1 MVKNPLRKRIFRE
14 LRSEA
19 GKYLVIFLLLSATIA
34 LVSGFLVAD
43 GSMLTAYDESFDKY
57 NVEYGNFRVEKKLN
71 KAQRKYI
78 SQVGITLY
86 DNFYAEVPMDNGTTV
101 RTFRNRQQVNIPCLM
116 SGSLPVG
123 ADEIAI
129 DRMYAENNNLSI
141 GDQMTSG
148 DRSWVITGLVAL
160 PDYSALFQDNDDTM
174 FDSIQFGVA
183 VVSEEGF
190 ADFGK
195 DELLYCYSW
204 LYDTPPVDEEQEKD
218 MAEDVMNEVN
228 QEASLESFTP
238 RYLNQAIKFT
248 GDDMGGDRAMIV
260 MLLYIIIAIM
270 AFVFSVTIG
279 ATITKEANVI
289 GTLLASGYTK
299 NELIRHYMT
308 APVLVCLVSALIGNI
323 LGYTVMK
330 GVCAGMYY
338 GSYSL
343 PTYVTIWN
351 GEAFLLTTVVPVLMM
366 TVITWWTLRKKLSLS
381 PLKFLRRDLR
391 KNQKGRVFPL
401 PKALPFLARF
411 QLRVIFQNLGSYA
424 ILFVGILFANL
435 LLMFGLLFP
444 SAMQHYQDTMPDN
457 MLSKYTTMLSVP
469 ANAVN
474 EKRKL
479 QSLIHM
485 MEFQNDVETEQ
496 PGVEKFSAYSL
507 KTLPGKYKSE
517 TVTLYGVEP
526 DSAYIHADFS
536 KKDTVLMSTAYREKF
551 GVQIGDTVTLKEE
564 YEDTT
569 YTFTVTGEYD
579 YVGAVA
585 LFLPRQSLNETF
597 DLGKSYFGGYF
608 SDEPLQ
614 DIDEKYIGTVLDA
627 TAMTKVS
634 RQLMRSMG
642 GMMDLVNVFSVG
654 LFFVLVYLL
663 SKMIIE
669 KNAVSISMAKVLGYR
684 RPEIF
689 LLYVLPTTVVTLG
702 FILLS
707 LPIEGKIMDVLF
719 REVMLTSMSGWVPM
733 YIEPG
738 LYEKMAVYGFAAYA
752 VVAVMELRRIGKIPE
767 SEALKCVE

>member
-14 LRSEA
+14 LRGEA
-19 GKYLVIFLLLSATIA
+19 GKYIVIFLLLAMTIS

-43 GSMLTAYDESFDKY
+43 GSMITAYNESFEKY

-71 KAQRKYI
+71 KAQVKYI

-86 DNFYAEVPMDNGTTV
+86 DNFYVEVPMDNGTTV
-101 RTFRNRQQVNIPCLM
+101 RVFQNRQQVNLPCLM
-116 SGSLPVG
+116 SGSLPES

-129 DRMYAENNNLSI
+129 DRMYADNNRLAV
-141 GDQMTSG
+141 GDRLTSG
-148 DRSWVITGLVAL
+148 ERSWIISGLIAL
-160 PDYSALFQDNDDTM
+160 PDYSALFQDNNDTM

-183 VVSEEGF
+183 IVSQEGF
-190 ADFGK
+190 AAFDK
-195 DELLYCYSW
+195 DTLFYCYSW
-204 LYDTPPVDEEQEKD
+204 LYDTPPADETQEKD
-218 MAEDVMNEVN
+218 MAEDVMTTVN
-228 QEASLESFTP
+228 QEASLESFIP
-238 RYLNQAIKFT
+238 RYLNQAIRFT
-248 GDDMGGDRAMIV
+248 GDDMGGDKAMII
-260 MLLYIIIAIM
+260 MFLYIVIAIM

-308 APVLVCLVSALIGNI
+308 APILVCLVSALIGNI

-330 GVCAGMYY
+330 NVCAAMYY

-343 PTYVTIWN
+343 TTYVTIWN

-391 KNQKGRVFPL
+391 KNSRARVFPL

-444 SAMQHYQDTMPDN
+444 SALQHYQDTMPDN

-485 MEFQNDVETEQ
+485 LEFQNDAQTEQ
-496 PGVEKFSAYSL
+496 PGAEKFSAYSL

-526 DSAYIHADFS
+526 DSAYIHGDFS
-536 KKDTVLMSTAYREKF
+536 GKDTVLVSTAYREKF
-551 GVQIGDTVTLKEE
+551 GVQVGDTVTLKEE

-569 YTFTVTGEYD
+569 YSFTVTGEYD
-579 YVGAVA
+579 YAGAVA
-585 LFLPRQSLNETF
+585 LFLPRQTLNETF
-597 DLGKSYFGGYF
+597 DLGKSYFCGYF
-608 SDEPLQ
+608 SQEPIE
-614 DIDEKYIGTVLDA
+614 DIDEKYIGNVLDV

-642 GMMDLVNVFSVG
+642 GMMDLVNAFSVG

-669 KNAVSISMAKVLGYR
+669 KNAVSISMVKILGYTR
-684 RPEIF
+684 LEIF
-689 LLYVLPTTVVTLG
+689 LLYVLPTTLVTVG

-719 REVMLTSMSGWVPM
+719 REVMLTSMSGWIPM

-738 LYEKMAVYGFAAYA
+738 LYEKMAAYGFAAYA

>member
-14 LRSEA
+14 LRGEA
-19 GKYLVIFLLLSATIA
+19 GKYIVIFLLLAMTIS

-43 GSMLTAYDESFDKY
+43 GSMIAAYNESFEKY

-71 KAQRKYI
+71 KAQLKYI
-78 SQVGITLY
+78 SQVGISLY
-86 DNFYAEVPMDNGTTV
+86 DNFYVEEPLDNGTTV
-101 RTFRNRQQVNIPCLM
+101 RIFQNRQQVNLPCLM
-116 SGSLPVG
+116 SGSLPQG
-123 ADEIAI
+123 RGEIAI
-129 DRMYAENNNLSI
+129 DRMYAENNGLAV
-141 GDQMTSG
+141 GDRLTCG
-148 DRSWVITGLVAL
+148 DRSWIVSGLIAL
-160 PDYSALFQDNDDTM
+160 PDYSALFQDNNDTM
-174 FDSIQFGVA
+174 FDSLLFGVA
-183 VVSEEGF
+183 VVSQEDF
-190 ADFGK
+190 SDFGK
-195 DELLYCYSW
+195 DTLFYCYSW
-204 LYDTPPVDEEQEKD
+204 LYDTPPADEKQEKD
-218 MAEDVMNEVN
+218 MAEDVMTTVN
-228 QEASLESFTP
+228 QEASLESFVP
-238 RYLNQAIKFT
+238 RYLNQAIRFT
-248 GDDMGGDRAMIV
+248 GDDMGGDRAMII
-260 MLLYIIIAIM
+260 MFLYIVIAIM

-299 NELIRHYMT
+299 SELVRHYMT
-308 APVLVCLVSALIGNI
+308 TPILVCLISALVGNV
-323 LGYTVMK
+323 LGYTVLK
-330 GVCAGMYY
+330 NVCAGMYY

-343 PTYVTIWN
+343 PTYETVWN

-366 TVITWWTLRKKLSLS
+366 TAITWWTLRKKLSLS

-391 KNQKGRVFPL
+391 KNPRSRVFLL

-411 QLRVIFQNLGSYA
+411 RLRVIFQNLGSYV

-457 MLSKYTTMLSVP
+457 MLSQYTTMLSVP

-485 MEFQNDVETEQ
+485 MEFQNDAQTEQ
-496 PGVEKFSAYSL
+496 PGAEKFSAYSL
-507 KTLPGKYKSE
+507 MTLPGKYKSE
-517 TVTLYGVEP
+517 SVTLYGVEP
-526 DSAYIHADFS
+526 DSAYIKGDFS
-536 KKDTVLMSTAYREKF
+536 KDTVLMSTAYREKF
-551 GVQIGDTVTLKEE
+551 GIQVGDRVTLKEE

-569 YTFTVTGEYD
+569 YSFTVTGEYD
-579 YVGAVA
+579 YIGAVA
-585 LFLPRQSLNETF
+585 LFLPRQTLNETF
-597 DLGKSYFGGYF
+597 GLGKSYFCGYF
-608 SDEPLQ
+608 SDEPIE
-614 DIDEKYIGTVLDA
+614 DIDEKYIGSVLDV

-642 GMMDLVNVFSVG
+642 DMMDLVNLFSVG

-669 KNAVSISMAKVLGYR
+669 KNAVSISMVKILGYTR
-684 RPEIF
+684 REIF
-689 LLYVLPTTVVTLG
+689 LLYVLPTTLVTAG

-719 REVMLTSMSGWVPM
+719 REVMLTSMSGWIPM
-733 YIEPG
+733 YIAPG